1 MTHSKTADARLR
13 TLYEREWAWRQREF
27 AGADDEDHFAESA
40 DHLPAVNARAQ
51 ADRATWWRQALVE
64 LQSITRDDL
73 SDAEK
78 LNAEVFEAQLRGFLE
93 DLDVRHFQLPFNS
106 DTAFWSN
113 LGFTARKPFVTT
125 RDIACY
131 FGILSDIPRYFAE
144 HIENMRAGLRRG
156 FSLPQTV
163 MAGPLSSL
171 DAVLN
176 PGPIED
182 HLFYTSF
189 RNMPTH
195 IDAAQARTWQRQAQ
209 ALIESSV
216 LPAWRDLTRF
226 MRDEY
231 TPAARKTIA
240 ARDLPEG
247 EAYYRQCIRKYVTAD
262 LSPELIHERG
272 LAEVEALEAQMREA
286 MAEAEHHGTRAEFFA
301 FLRSDPRFYASSADE
316 LMMRAAW
323 IMKRVDN
330 VIGRFVGHLPRTP
343 VALHPVPDELAP
355 HYTSGRGGPG
365 LYLVNTHNLAIRP
378 LYTLP
383 ALTLHEA
390 SPGHGMQMALAAE
403 LEHLPAF
410 RRHTHLSAYVEG
422 WALYCEWLGQE
433 MGLYQNPYE
442 RVGMLVFQ
450 MWRACRLVV
459 DTGLHH
465 FAWSRQQAID
475 YMKDRTALSV
485 QEISGEVDRYIAWPG
500 QALSYYLGML
510 AIRDARQRAQ
520 QELGSRFDLRAFHD
534 QLLSLG
540 SVPLSV
546 LSAQMDDWIAVQKS
560 AMTPHGN

>member
-1 MTHSKTADARLR
+1 MTQSETADARLR
-13 TLYEREWAWRQREF
+13 ALYEREWAWRQREF

-40 DHLPAVNARAQ
+40 DHLPAVDAQTQ
-51 ADRATWWRQALVE
+51 ADRAVWWRDVLSE
-64 LQSITRDDL
+64 LQAIAPHDL
-73 SDAEK
+73 SEAGK
-78 LNAEVFEAQLRGFLE
+78 LNAQVFEAQLRELLD
-93 DLDVRHFQLPFNS
+93 DLAVRNFELPFNS

-113 LGFTARKPFVTT
+113 LGFSARKPFATI
-125 RDIACY
+125 RDVECY
-131 FGILSDIPRYFAE
+131 LGILSDIPRYFAE
-144 HIENMRAGLRRG
+144 HIDNMRAGLRRG
-156 FSLPQTV
+156 FSLPQAV

-171 DAVLN
+171 DAVLK
-176 PGPIED
+176 PGRIED
-182 HLFYTSF
+182 HLFYTPF
-189 RNMPTH
+189 RNMPVH
-195 IDAAQARTWQRQAQ
+195 IDAAQASAWQERARTV
-209 ALIESSV
+209 IESLV
-216 LPAWRDLTRF
+216 VPAWRELTRF

-231 TPAARKTIA
+231 TPAARTTIA

-247 EAYYRQCIRKYVTAD
+247 EAYYRHCIRKYVTAD
-262 LSPELIHERG
+262 LSPELIYERG

-286 MAEAEHHGTRAEFFA
+286 MAEVGYQGTRAEFFS
-301 FLRSDPRFYASSADE
+301 FLRSDPRFYASSAEE
-316 LMMRAAW
+316 LLMRAAW

-355 HYTSGRGGPG
+355 HYTSGRGGPS
-365 LYLVNTHNLAIRP
+365 LYLVNTYDLPIRA

-403 LEHLPAF
+403 LEHLPEF

-442 RVGMLVFQ
+442 RFGMLVFQ

-475 YMKDRTALSV
+475 FMQERTALSV

-520 QELGSRFDLRAFHD
+520 QALGPAFDLRAFHD

-540 SVPLSV
+540 SVPLSI
-546 LSAQMDDWIAVQKS
+546 LSVQMDDWIAAKKAEMAS
-560 AMTPHGN
+560 HGR